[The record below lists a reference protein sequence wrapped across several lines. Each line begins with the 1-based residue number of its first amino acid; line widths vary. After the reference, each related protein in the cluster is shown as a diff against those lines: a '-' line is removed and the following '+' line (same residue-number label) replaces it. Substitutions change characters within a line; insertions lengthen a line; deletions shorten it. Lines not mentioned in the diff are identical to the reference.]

1 MAIVKAEFL
10 LPVRDNDGRGLRRR
24 IHAVEDA
31 LLFAFGGYTRTK
43 WLFRENY
50 QADAAIVKKQ
60 YLGYLLWIDEEKL
73 DQLKD
78 ILGAFEPGTPQ
89 QLQCFSVDSGGYMDF
104 L

>member
-1 MAIVKAEFL
+1 M
-10 LPVRDNDGRGLRRR
+10 
-24 IHAVEDA
+24 
-31 LLFAFGGYTRTK
+31 
-43 WLFRENY
+43 
-50 QADAAIVKKQ
+50 KKQ

-73 DQLKD
+73 DHLKD